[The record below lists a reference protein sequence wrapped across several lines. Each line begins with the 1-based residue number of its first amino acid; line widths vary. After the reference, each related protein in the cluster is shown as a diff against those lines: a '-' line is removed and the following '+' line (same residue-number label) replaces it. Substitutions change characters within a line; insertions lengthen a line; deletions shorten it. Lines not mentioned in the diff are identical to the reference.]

1 MTNIQGIFCCNEIFR
16 WQWCWWHRY
25 VSDFMMVT
33 DFRCWWNHYVGD
45 CFRYVGDFLNVLN
58 RSPTSWIGH
67 QHLKLVTST
76 FGLQHLSP
84 TSMLQ
89 IFRCNESLNASLLG
103 QKWYRIWNNLS
114 ENPERTWYTW
124 CTVTYKHVQVS
135 TLFVPSNP
143 SEISISKF
151 GTASLLR
158 KNSM

>member
-1 MTNIQGIFCCNEIFR
+1 MLMTSL
-16 WQWCWWHRY
+16 CWWLHDGDFG
-25 VSDFMMVT
+25 DFMMV
-33 DFRCWWNHYVGD
+33 
-45 CFRYVGDFLNVLN
+45 GDFLYFLN

-67 QHLKLVTST
+67 QHLQLVTST
-76 FGLQHLSP
+76 FDLQHLSP